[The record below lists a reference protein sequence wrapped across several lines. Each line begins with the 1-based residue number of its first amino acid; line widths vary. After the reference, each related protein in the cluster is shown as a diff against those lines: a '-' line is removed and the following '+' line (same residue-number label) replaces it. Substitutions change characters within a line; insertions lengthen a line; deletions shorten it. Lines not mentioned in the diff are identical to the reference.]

1 MKLGIIGAMD
11 VEVAHLKKVMTIEST
26 LKKCSMEFCEGTL
39 EGLDVVVVRC
49 GIGKINAA
57 LCTQIL
63 VDDFA
68 VDAVLNTGIAGSLNN
83 DIEVGDMVIS
93 KDAVHHDFDLTPF
106 GYKKGQL
113 PGFKTVGFKADE
125 NLVSLV
131 CEVIEDLN
139 ICGLY
144 TGRICSGDQF
154 IDSIPAK
161 TQLAEEFGGLCCE
174 MEGASIAQA
183 ATMNNI
189 PFVIVR
195 AISDKADGTADV
207 VYTAFEKK
215 AAEQS
220 AKLVQ
225 EIVKRLAQQTK

>member
-26 LKKCSMEFCEGTL
+26 LKKCSMEFCEGKL

-63 VDDFA
+63 VDDFN

-83 DIEVGDMVIS
+83 DIEVGDMVVS
-93 KDAVHHDFDLTPF
+93 ENVVHHDFDLAPF
-106 GYKKGQL
+106 GYKRGQL
-113 PGFKTVGFKADE
+113 PGFKGVGFKADKQ
-125 NLVSLV
+125 LVDLV
-131 CEVIEDLN
+131 TEVINELDM
-139 ICGLY
+139 CGLF
-144 TGRICSGDQF
+144 TGTICSGDQF
-154 IDSIPAK
+154 VDSIEKK
-161 TQLAEEFGGLCCE
+161 TELAEQFNGLCCE

-183 ATMNNI
+183 ATMNGI

-220 AKLVQ
+220 AKMVQ
-225 EIVKRLAQQTK
+225 EIVKKLAAQQD

>member
-11 VEVAHLKKVMTIEST
+11 VEVAHLKEVMSIEST
-26 LKKCSMEFCEGTL
+26 LNKCSMEFCAGTL

-57 LCTQIL
+57 LCTQVL
-63 VDDFA
+63 VDDFG

-83 DIEVGDMVIS
+83 DIEVGDMVVS
-93 KDAVHHDFDLTPF
+93 KKVVHHDFDLTPF
-106 GYKKGQL
+106 GYKRGQL
-113 PGFKTVGFKADE
+113 PGFEEIGFVADE
-125 NLVSLV
+125 ELADLV
-131 CEVIEDLN
+131 CKVIEELDM
-139 ICGLY
+139 CGLF
-144 TGRICSGDQF
+144 TGTICSGDQF
-154 IDSIPAK
+154 VDSLELK
-161 TQLAEEFGGLCCE
+161 SDLAQEFNGLCCE

-183 ATMNNI
+183 ATMNHI

-207 VYTAFEKK
+207 VYTAFEKQ

-220 AKLVQ
+220 AKIVQ
-225 EIVKRLAQQTK
+225 EVVTRLAE